1 MAEEWHPEQHND
13 IMDADNPWSLPH
25 GQALAACEKA
35 AYHREAY
42 LDALKEAIKLEKQA
56 LAAASDGKVSLLAQ
70 EVIKASLRVMEAELS
85 KTNAVMR
92 ADGPTYSVEGSFPR
106 PAAFGDGRVR

>member
-25 GQALAACEKA
+25 GQALAACEIA

-42 LDALKEAIKLEKQA
+42 LAALREAIKL
-56 LAAASDGKVSLLAQ
+56 AQ
-70 EVIKASLRVMEAELS
+70 KAVAEAQNAKASTLVQEALKATLRVMEAEQS
-85 KTNAVMR
+85 KTNASVYVSR
-92 ADGPTYSVEGSFPR
+92 SDGPFSGPMPR
-106 PAAFGDGRVR
+106 GL